1 MAGARHTEVRE
12 TFHQRTLELLRA
24 GCLRWQSKK
33 EGWKRGETR
42 PLKLAAFLRNIEDS
56 AYQFFNSLE
65 RGTRDPE
72 RYILKT
78 ERAFEQF
85 CTRLRSSGY
94 YKSGEIENY
103 ENYFRADFWPFEREW
118 IRKKA
123 RQEEIDVERRNIEAA
138 NGGKPDVWVDPD
150 FADEWLR
157 KIWSGYENNEYAK
170 AELQAEAYLS
180 GALAALKTIDDRD
193 RLMEALE
200 RLSALVLSLGVLSLN
215 FGNVDA
221 VTRTAEFDAVAS
233 QAGLLEAQH
242 KYSLTMFPLRSA
254 LPRYSSIQVDAV
266 ASLNRLLG
274 SVACW
279 QALDALRAEEHET
292 LKRPILS
299 LATRFAITEV
309 ARGRQELLALGFQA
323 ERLEAADLVP
333 ILRKKLFA
341 DSDEEVA
348 GTAALA
354 LDCFRQPNNLM
365 MTEMEKAR
373 EGIADLTTL
382 GKSMMELS
390 LARSALEEQHQDLSQ
405 SVEWLLRTRETLNH
419 TQCLLAWGE
428 FYMASATYMAKRG
441 HPVGEWISLKSAR
454 ELHGA
459 AGNVAVIPGLEAQMH
474 QRLMEP
480 SVSRP
485 ERASTTEATLL
496 DLLRETPPPIAGSKA
511 KSR

>member
-12 TFHQRTLELLRA
+12 GFHQKTLELLRM
-24 GCLRWQSKK
+24 GCVRWQSKK

-42 PLKLAAFLRNIEDS
+42 PLKLPSFLRNIEDS

-65 RGTRDPE
+65 RGVNDPE

-85 CTRLRSSGY
+85 CLRLRTSGY
-94 YKSGEIENY
+94 FNEDDIKTY
-103 ENYFRADFWPFEREW
+103 ESYFLADFWPFEREW

-123 RQEEIDVERRNIEAA
+123 RQEEIDAERRKIEVA
-138 NGGKPDVWVDPD
+138 NGGKPEVWVDRD

-157 KIWSGYENNEYAK
+157 NIWSGYENNQYAK

-180 GALAALKTIDDRD
+180 GALEALKTIDDRD
-193 RLMEALE
+193 ALMEALE
-200 RLSALVLSLGVLSLN
+200 RLSGLVLSLGVLSLN

-221 VTRTAEFDAVAS
+221 VARTAAFDAVAS
-233 QAGLLEAQH
+233 QAGLLAAQH

-254 LPRYSSIQVDAV
+254 LPRYSNIQVDPI

-274 SVACW
+274 SVSCW
-279 QALDALRAEEHET
+279 QALDALRSEDYDAS
-292 LKRPILS
+292 KRPIQS
-299 LATRFAITEV
+299 LAMRFAITEMEK
-309 ARGRQELLALGFQA
+309 GRQELLALGFQA
-323 ERLEAADLVP
+323 DRLEPTDLVP
-333 ILRKKLFA
+333 ILREKLFA
-341 DSDEEVA
+341 DSDDDVVD
-348 GTAALA
+348 TATMA
-354 LDCFRQPNNLM
+354 LDCFREPNKLM
-365 MTEMEKAR
+365 MSELVKAR
-373 EGIADLTTL
+373 EGIADMTTL

-390 LARSALEEQHQDLSQ
+390 LAKSALQGQHEDLSQ
-405 SVEWLLRTRETLNH
+405 SLEWLLTTRQTLNE

-441 HPVGEWISLKSAR
+441 HPVGEWISLESAR
-454 ELHGA
+454 KLHSA
-459 AGNVAVIPGLEAQMH
+459 AGNIAVIPGLEAQILH
-474 QRLMEP
+474 RLMEP

-485 ERASTTEATLL
+485 ERVSTDEAVLL
-496 DLLRETPPPIAGSKA
+496 DLLRETPPPLAGSTS